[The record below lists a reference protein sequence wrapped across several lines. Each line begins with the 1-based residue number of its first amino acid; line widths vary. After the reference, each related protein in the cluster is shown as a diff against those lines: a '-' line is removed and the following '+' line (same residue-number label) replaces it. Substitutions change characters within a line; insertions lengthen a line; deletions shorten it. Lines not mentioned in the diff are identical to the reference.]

1 MIAIDTNVVVRFLAN
16 DHYQQASKARA
27 LIEQNRIFVT
37 LTVLLEAEW
46 VLRSDYGFSPTALVT
61 AFRAFAGLP
70 NIVVQDPSA
79 LAKALE
85 WMDAGMDFAD
95 ALHLAQMGASEAF
108 ATFDVRLVKIA
119 KQVQAA
125 EIWEPDAR

>member
-16 DHYQQASKARA
+16 DDHQQASKARA
-27 LIEQNRIFVT
+27 LIERKRILVT

-46 VLRSDYGFSPTALVT
+46 VLRGAYGFSPTALVT

-70 NIVVQDPSA
+70 NIVVQEPGA

-108 ATFDVRLVKIA
+108 ATFDVRVVKIA

-125 EIWEPDAR
+125 EIWEPDA